1 MLHMRTWVVSIGVSL
16 VLLSGLTWSG
26 GACAQTPGRTVSVR
40 VRTDSTL
47 EYLPDE
53 RGNII
58 PDFSRVGYHHGAR
71 PIPDAP
77 VRIELAPS
85 DDDQRTIQAAIDRVS
100 RMPKDAHGLR
110 GAVLLRTGNYRIPG
124 TLRIDS
130 SGVVLRG
137 SSAGTRLI
145 ATGDRRRSLIIVSG
159 SGNPREVRGTRTGV
173 KDDFIPTGR
182 FDLVV
187 EDTRSFK
194 PGDEVILQVEAKDCW
209 VHELKMDRIVE
220 RSGTKQWDAAGY
232 RFPFQ
237 RRIVAVV
244 GDRVT
249 LDNPVV
255 MELDARLLTL
265 SLHKYQFPGRI
276 SESGLEYLTCISEFR
291 SDTAEDHGWLA
302 VEVDRIE
309 NGWVRGV
316 HSLHFGLG
324 CVALRGLAKNVTVTD
339 CSARD
344 PKSIITGGRRYS
356 FSIDG
361 QQNLVTRCYSREAR
375 HDYATG
381 SRVCGPNVFSDCIA
395 ERSHSDVGPHH
406 RWTMGTLYDQI
417 RTDNELNVQ
426 DRGNWGSG
434 HGWAGVT
441 QVIWNCRAKTLACQ
455 DPWIGGRNY
464 LIGGSY
470 RRLDGRLPDRIQ
482 TKAEGPDM
490 TGWLPPSLYQRQWR
504 ARYQPNGG

>member
-1 MLHMRTWVVSIGVSL
+1 MKLNMRRSIINFGIFM
-16 VLLSGLTWSG
+16 VLLSGWTCPQMVFG
-26 GACAQTPGRTVSVR
+26 QPPGRSLSVR
-40 VRTDSTL
+40 IKPDSTL
-47 EYLPDE
+47 EYLPDD

-58 PDFSRVGYHHGAR
+58 PDFSRVGYHHGSR
-71 PIPDAP
+71 PIPEVP

-100 RMPKDAHGLR
+100 RMPKDARGLR
-110 GAVLLRTGNYRIPG
+110 GGVLLLPGTYRIPG

-137 SSAGTRLI
+137 SGVDTRLI
-145 ATGDRRRSLIIVSG
+145 ATGNRQRSLIVVSG
-159 SGNPREVRGTRTGV
+159 SGSPREVRGTKTGV
-173 KDDFIPTGR
+173 KDAFIPTGR
-182 FDLVV
+182 FDLRV
-187 EDTRSFK
+187 EDVRPFK
-194 PGDEVILQVEAKDCW
+194 AGDEVTLLVEAKDSW
-209 VHELKMDRIVE
+209 VRDLKMDRIEE
-220 RSGTKQWDAAGY
+220 RPGTHQWDAAGY
-232 RFPFQ
+232 RFSFQ
-237 RRIVAVV
+237 RRIVALE
-244 GDRVT
+244 GDRVV

-255 MELDARLLTL
+255 MELDARYLTF
-265 SLHKYQFPGRI
+265 SLHTYQFPGRI
-276 SESGLEYLTCISEFR
+276 SESGVEHMTCISEFS
-291 SDTAEDHGWLA
+291 SDAAEDHGWLA
-302 VEVDRIE
+302 VEMNRIE

-316 HSLHFGLG
+316 HSIHFGLG

-381 SRVCGPNVFSDCIA
+381 SRVCGPNVFSDCTA

-464 LIGGSY
+464 LIGGTY
-470 RRLDGRLPDRIQ
+470 RRVGGRLPGRIQ
-482 TKAEGPDM
+482 TRAEEPES
-490 TGWLPPSLYQRQWR
+490 TGWLPPSLYQTQWQ
-504 ARYQPNGG
+504 ARYRLP

>member
-1 MLHMRTWVVSIGVSL
+1 MRPLITHTIIALL
-16 VLLSGLTWSG
+16 VLTSWASPLNV
-26 GACAQTPGRTVSVR
+26 CAQFAEQSPSLRLR
-40 VRTDSTL
+40 PDSTL
-47 EYLPDE
+47 DYLPDA

-58 PDFSRVGYHHGAR
+58 PNFSRVGYHHGDR
-71 PIPDAP
+71 SIPDAV
-77 VRIELAPS
+77 VRIEVTPS
-85 DDDQRTIQAAIDRVS
+85 DDDHRTIQAAIDRVA
-100 RMPKDAHGLR
+100 RMPADVRGLR
-110 GAVLLRTGNYRIPG
+110 GAVLLLPGTYRIPG

-137 SSAGTRLI
+137 SGADTRLI
-145 ATGDRRRSLIIVSG
+145 ATGNQKRSLIVVSG
-159 SGNPREVRGTRTGV
+159 AGTPREVRATRSSV
-173 KDDFIPTGR
+173 KDPFISTGR
-182 FDLVV
+182 FDMKVGDGRLF
-187 EDTRSFK
+187 R
-194 PGDEVILQVEAKDCW
+194 PGDEVILQVDARDSW
-209 VHELKMDRIVE
+209 VRALKMDRIEE

-232 RFPFQ
+232 RFSFQ
-237 RRIVAVV
+237 RRIVSVS
-244 GDRVT
+244 GDRIV
-249 LDNPVV
+249 LDNPVM
-255 MELDARLLTL
+255 MELDDQYVTS
-265 SLHKYQFPGRI
+265 SLYRYEFPGRI
-276 SESGLEYLTCISEFR
+276 SESGVEYMTCISEFR

-302 VEVDRIE
+302 VEMDRIE
-309 NGWVRGV
+309 NGWVRSV
-316 HSLHFGLG
+316 HALHFGLG
-324 CVALRGLAKNVTVTD
+324 CVALRSQAKNVTVLD

-361 QQNLVTRCYSREAR
+361 QQNLVTRCFSREAR

-441 QVIWNCRAKTLACQ
+441 QVLWNCQAKTIVCQ
-455 DPWIGGRNY
+455 DPWISGRNY

-470 RRLDGRLPDRIQ
+470 KRLEGRLKGRPQTLTELPELTDR
-482 TKAEGPDM
+482 
-490 TGWLPPSLYQRQWR
+490 LPASLYQVQLLGR
-504 ARYQPNGG
+504 AASVSSR

>member
-1 MLHMRTWVVSIGVSL
+1 MKLQMRTLIAGAGVSL
-16 VLLSGLTWSG
+16 LVFSGLSMPLQVCGQSTASIRLK
-26 GACAQTPGRTVSVR
+26 A
-40 VRTDSTL
+40 DSTL

-53 RGNII
+53 QGNTI
-58 PDFSRVGYHHGAR
+58 PNFSRVGYHQGDR
-71 PIPDAP
+71 LIPDVP
-77 VRIELAPS
+77 VRIEVTPS

-100 RMPKDAHGLR
+100 RLPRDSRGLR
-110 GAVLLRTGNYRIPG
+110 GAVLLLPGTYRIPG

-137 SSAGTRLI
+137 SGSDTRLV
-145 ATGDRRRSLIIVSG
+145 ATGNRQRSLIIVAGSG
-159 SGNPREVRGTRTGV
+159 SPREVKGTRTRI
-173 KDDFIPTGR
+173 KEPFTPTGSYA
-182 FDLVV
+182 LKL
-187 EDTRSFK
+187 EDVRSFK
-194 PGDEVILQVEAKDCW
+194 PGDEVILQVDAIDKW
-209 VHELKMDRIVE
+209 VRDLKMDRIEE
-220 RSGTKQWDAAGY
+220 REGTQQWDAAGY

-237 RRIVAVV
+237 RRIMKID
-244 GDRVT
+244 GDQVI
-249 LDNPVV
+249 LDNPV
-255 MELDARLLTL
+255 MMALDDRYFNS
-265 SLHKYQFPGRI
+265 SLYRFTFSGRI
-276 SESGLEYLTCISEFR
+276 SESGVEYMTCISEFS

-302 VEVDRIE
+302 VEMDRIE

-316 HSLHFGLG
+316 HAVHFGLG
-324 CVALRGLAKNVTVTD
+324 CVALRGQAKQVTVVD

-406 RWTMGTLYDQI
+406 RWTIGTLYDQI

-441 QVIWNCRAKTLACQ
+441 QVIWNCEAKTLICQ
-455 DPWIGGRNY
+455 DPWISGRNY

-470 RRLDGRLPDRIQ
+470 KRLDGRLKGRPQ
-482 TKAEGPDM
+482 TPAEFPEL
-490 TGWLPPSLYQRQWR
+490 TGRLPASLYQAQFRER
-504 ARYQPNGG
+504 SSSVSSR